1 MRQDYV
7 FDRISKYS
15 VDQIDEDLKWS
26 IQVNRRN
33 IERYVSTLRQK
44 GPDWFF
50 NREEKR
56 GDCYKLN
63 EEKLQ
68 EADRLINEF
77 YSIAD
82 VARILGV
89 TEGALRYHIKKGTIK
104 QQKVQAELEGLQKQE
119 ADLLKQ
125 RKAIPYKTTIKE
137 MGDNKY
143 NKLNTESKL
152 FLNVIKMIC
161 YRAETSLANILA
173 PDYKKHINQ

>member
-1 MRQDYV
+1 MQMQLPLFPRTTKLINASLGFRKDAEQMV
-7 FDRISKYS
+7 FYLHNGSPIFCHQAS
-15 VDQIDEDLKWS
+15 DLNNYRYILANLVENRLCTIKELS
-26 IQVNRRN
+26 AALGVNRRN

-68 EADRLINEF
+68 KAERLIHEF

-104 QQKVQAELEGLQKQE
+104 K
-119 ADLLKQ
+119 
-125 RKAIPYKTTIKE
+125 
-137 MGDNKY
+137 KY
-143 NKLNTESKL
+143 
-152 FLNVIKMIC
+152 
-161 YRAETSLANILA
+161 
-173 PDYKKHINQ
+173 